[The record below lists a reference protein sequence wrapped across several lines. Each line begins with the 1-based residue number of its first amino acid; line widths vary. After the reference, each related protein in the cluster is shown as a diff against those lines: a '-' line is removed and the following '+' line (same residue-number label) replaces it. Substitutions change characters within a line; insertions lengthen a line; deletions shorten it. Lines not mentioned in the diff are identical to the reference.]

1 MTYEFRPFASY
12 ENRALRVALQ
22 NPEGMT
28 RSQELEVVID
38 LDEFGD
44 PSGIEV
50 VGFCSALGSRAA
62 GRRSDLVTGPGVRFS
77 YDRESDAAAIGVTVG
92 SGTRVRKSIP
102 KRATAGLDSD
112 GQLVTLMVTL

>member
-1 MTYEFRPFASY
+1 MTLKFRPFASY

-22 NPEGMT
+22 DPQRVT
-28 RSQELEVVID
+28 QSQELEVVID

-44 PSGIEV
+44 PSGIEI
-50 VGFCSALGSRAA
+50 VGLCFALGSRAA
-62 GRRSDLVTGPGVRFS
+62 GRLSDLVTGPGVRFS
-77 YDRESDAAAIGVTVG
+77 YDPESDAAAIGVTVG

-102 KRATAGLDSD
+102 KLATAGLDSD